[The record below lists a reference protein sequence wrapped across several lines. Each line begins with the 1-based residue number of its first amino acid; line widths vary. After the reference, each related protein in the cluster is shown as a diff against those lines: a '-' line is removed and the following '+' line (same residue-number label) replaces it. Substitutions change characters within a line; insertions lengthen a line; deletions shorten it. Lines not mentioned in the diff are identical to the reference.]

1 MSLFKEQLARLR
13 IERDILDQK
22 IQDIETIISGSTYEK
37 KTKSIRVSSESNTT
51 IRPSINELLDNFMRD
66 KIVVDTMSKITK
78 TEMRGEFNMWFIPL
92 YGHKQIP
99 KNNDIYEYFDQK
111 LGKYDTTIRSN
122 NIVGWTGYRIQYD
135 VCNYDM

>member
-1 MSLFKEQLARLR
+1 MSLSKEQLARLR

>member
-99 KNNDIYEYFDQK
+99 KNKDIYEYFYQK